1 MEDDRKLRKSDRK
14 EKRRSKRISRLFDDI
29 KAGAVIQVERR
40 ISKVEPDFPY
50 FPYCEFKTILIFLLQ
65 KPKLLLARDHR
76 GRRALHVA
84 SSSGSYQ
91 ICSLLLR
98 RSADVNCADEAGN
111 TALHS
116 AAKEEKWAIAELLIS
131 KGALRDIKNT
141 KGKTPSS
148 YGLDEALAEI
158 HMEEER
164 LAQKQEWIAE
174 ERSKFRRDV
183 ESPIAKER
191 EWREKLL
198 DEHNFEYIEGAGY
211 GSEQRTHAH
220 GGVRMDGWFADE
232 EEALDDDDWW
242 AAIARQMRRRHCAF
256 SDDMGAHGASNASRP
271 APPPPPERPA
281 FQGIGEDARM
291 AWERKWAKEGHRPA
305 SSAPAGAAHDA
316 GNAARA
322 AAHALA
328 WERFITK
335 YAGAGGDEAAGVI
348 CFDNVPWPA
357 PAAGGDVAE
366 EAMMLPAALRNN
378 ADARR
383 RAVREALRRWHP
395 DKFGQR
401 FGGRLAAAD
410 RERIL
415 ERVKAVSQAL
425 TALVQ

>member
-1 MEDDRKLRKSDRK
+1 
-14 EKRRSKRISRLFDDI
+14 
-29 KAGAVIQVERR
+29 
-40 ISKVEPDFPY
+40 
-50 FPYCEFKTILIFLLQ
+50 
-65 KPKLLLARDHR
+65 
-76 GRRALHVA
+76 
-84 SSSGSYQ
+84 
-91 ICSLLLR
+91 
-98 RSADVNCADEAGN
+98 VNCADEAGN

-116 AAKEEKWAIAELLIS
+116 AAKEEKWAVAEMLIS

-158 HMEEER
+158 QMEDER

-174 ERSKFRRDV
+174 ERSRFQREV
-183 ESPIAKER
+183 ASPVAKER
-191 EWREKLL
+191 EWREKLI

-211 GSEQRTHAH
+211 GSEQRAHAQ
-220 GGVRMDGWFADE
+220 GGSARMDGWFADE

-256 SDDMGAHGASNASRP
+256 ADDMGAPGRRGP
-271 APPPPPERPA
+271 APPPQDRPA

-305 SSAPAGAAHDA
+305 SASAGAGAAHDA
-316 GNAARA
+316 GDAARA

-335 YAGAGGDEAAGVI
+335 YAGASGDEAAGVI
-348 CFDNVPWPA
+348 RFDTVPWPA

-366 EAMMLPAALRNN
+366 EAMMLPAALRHD